1 MLDRIQELD
10 RELFVFLNS
19 QYSHFLDHI
28 MLMFSARLVWLPLYI
43 LILLSL
49 FWRCSVDINRRGF
62 FNKFVF
68 EKRDRRTGWIML
80 VAILV
85 TFFLTDFLSNQVKYL
100 VDRLRPGWD
109 PCTYHIA
116 RVIENNRFSF
126 SFVSSH
132 ATNVF
137 GLAVLTSWFFRKRWY
152 TILIFSWALI
162 VCYSRVYVGRHFP
175 GDVISGAI
183 FGTMI
188 ALVSVMAVKYIL
200 RLSNRNKI

>member
-19 QYSHFLDHI
+19 QNTHFLDHI
-28 MLMFSARLVWLPLYI
+28 MLMFSARLIWLPFYL
-43 LILLSL
+43 LIIASL
-49 FWRCSVDINRRGF
+49 FWRISLDV
-62 FNKFVF
+62 NKKGILNQIII
-68 EKRDRRTGWIML
+68 EKRDKRTAWIML
-80 VAILV
+80 AAILI
-85 TFFLTDFLSNQVKYL
+85 TFFLTDFLSNQVKYM

-109 PCTYHIA
+109 PYTYHIA
-116 RVIENNRFSF
+116 RVIENNRYSF

-137 GLAVLTSWFFRKRWY
+137 GLAVLTSWFFKKRWY

-175 GDVISGAI
+175 GDVTFGAL

-188 ALVSVMAVKYIL
+188 ALISVMAVKFIL